1 MKNRVPYT
9 NQNMSKRFVIL
20 GGGESGVGAEL
31 LAKKNGYEVFLS
43 DGSSLK
49 DDYRSELKSAGIEF
63 AEGRHTDDRI
73 LNGGELIKCPG
84 MSEKAD
90 IVNEIR
96 SK

>member
-20 GGGESGVGAEL
+20 GGGESGVGAAL

-63 AEGRHTDDRI
+63 EEGQHTDDRI
-73 LNGGELIKCPG
+73 LNAAEVMKSPG
-84 MSEKAD
+84 
-90 IVNEIR
+90 IP
-96 SK
+96 